1 MFEEGSDSDSDDVF
15 SDTYNG
21 IEKTFLYDPDQEY
34 KFHRQEGAV
43 IFVRPKLQQTAT
55 EQILEFYRQV
65 KAIDKDMGQDQE
77 EQKFDRDQEM

>member
-34 KFHRQEGAV
+34 KFHRQEGAI
-43 IFVRPKLQQTAT
+43 IFVRPKFQQTAT

-65 KAIDKDMGQDQE
+65 KAIDKDMG
-77 EQKFDRDQEM
+77 